1 MRIFIIQISLVAALL
16 VGNLAYAQKNAN
28 GVRSGIAWFDQQG
41 NEVSA
46 HGGGII
52 RDKDIFYFFGEKHS
66 DTSNAFAGFNCYSS
80 KDLYNWKF
88 ESLALTVQ
96 DTGKL
101 GPKRIGERVKVMK
114 CPKTNEYVMFMHT
127 DDSGYKDQ
135 CVGYA
140 TSKNVAG
147 PYTFKGALLFNGK
160 PIRKWD
166 MGTFQD
172 TDGKGYILIHG
183 GDIYQLDDHYTQIT
197 SQVAKEIALGCE
209 SPAVFK
215 KDGIYF
221 WLGSHRTSWE
231 RNDNFYYTAS
241 SLSGPWVNRGLFVPA
256 GSLTWNSQTTFV
268 LPVKGTK
275 ETSYIFMGDRWS
287 YPKQNSAATYVWQ
300 PLSIKDSI
308 LSIPKFL
315 ENWQIDLSG
324 GNISSPAIPYAKKVS
339 NTDQKQIAYKGKWKE
354 VTFGNQKFSTSDQTA
369 DTFFLK
375 FYGSQVGFYGF
386 TNPNGGYAEV
396 KIENASDKVILT
408 TLVDMYSLKHNA
420 SLRFMSKIL
429 IKGNYKLTISVMGE
443 RSKWADKRRTDYG
456 SKGNAVSI
464 GEIIIN

>member
-1 MRIFIIQISLVAALL
+1 MKIFVAQILFAAALL
-16 VGNLAYAQKNAN
+16 VGHLAYAQKNAN
-28 GVRSGIAWFDQQG
+28 GVRSGITWFDQQG

-52 RDKDIFYFFGEKHS
+52 RDKDIFYLFGEKHS

-88 ESLALTVQ
+88 ESLALAVQ

-127 DDSGYKDQ
+127 DDLGYKDQ

-140 TSKNVAG
+140 TSKNVTG
-147 PYTFKGALLFNGK
+147 PYTFKGALLLNGK

-172 TDGKGYILIHG
+172 TDGKGYVLIHG

-197 SQVAKEIALGCE
+197 KQVAKEIAVGCE

-231 RNDNFYYTAS
+231 RNDNFYFTAG
-241 SLSGPWVNRGLFVPA
+241 SLSGPWVNRGLFAPE

-268 LPVKGTK
+268 LPVKGNK

-300 PLSIKDSI
+300 PLTIKDSI

-315 ENWQIDLSG
+315 ENWQIDLPG
-324 GNISSPAIPYAKKVS
+324 GKVSSSAIPYAKKIS
-339 NTDQKQIAYKGKWKE
+339 STDHKQIVCTGQWTE
-354 VTFGNQKFSTSDQTA
+354 VTFENRKFSFAAQTSATCS
-369 DTFFLK
+369 LK
-375 FYGSQVGFYGF
+375 FYGTQVGFHGY
-386 TNPNGGYAEV
+386 TSPNGGYAEV
-396 KIENASDKVILT
+396 KIENAAGKVIST
-408 TLVDMYSLKHNA
+408 TLVDMYSLKPDA

-429 IKGNYKLTISVMGE
+429 TKGNYKLTVSVTGE

-456 SKGNAVSI
+456 SKGNTVSL
-464 GEIIIN
+464 GDIIVN